1 MTNPSYLETLKH
13 PVVAKLTLIQLIS
26 YFGTWF
32 SQVAIA
38 SMMLEYGA
46 SELAIAYIFMMLML
60 PAIVLAPIS
69 GWIIDKVPFKKLMGI
84 LLLIEICMTLLF
96 MTINSLNDITSLM
109 LFIFIRSTA
118 SSILFAAEMA
128 LFPKILEGEML
139 KKTNEIHSIVW
150 SACFALGMAI
160 GGLVTY
166 YFGYDMTFLIDVILY
181 AIAFFLLLTLKLNL
195 EPIKH
200 TESAI
205 EMMRSGFNY
214 LQNNKKIIHLILLHA
229 SIGFTSFDT
238 LVTLLADL
246 HYKYII
252 AIPLAIGWINASR
265 ALGLTIG
272 PFLFSRFINS
282 KNLHYFFLLQ
292 GLSIILWAFI
302 QHNFVYALIGVVLA
316 GFLSTSLWSYTYY
329 LLQKEIEV
337 QYLGRVIAYND
348 MIFMLLNVTII
359 LFIGYAAKMGMEL
372 KYITIIMGCGFIA
385 TAFYYIWF
393 KKNYLSD
400 IDNKRV

>member
-1 MTNPSYLETLKH
+1 MNNPTYLETLKH
-13 PVVAKLTLIQLIS
+13 PVVARLTLIQLIS

-69 GWIIDKVPFKKLMGI
+69 GWIIDKIPFKKLMGV
-84 LLLIEICMTLLF
+84 LLLIEIFMTLLF
-96 MTINSLNDITSLM
+96 MTVNSLDDINSLM

-118 SSILFAAEMA
+118 SSILFSAEMA

-150 SACFALGMAI
+150 SVCFALGMAL

-166 YFGYDMTFLIDVILY
+166 YFGYDTTFLIDVILY
-181 AIAFFLLLTLKLNL
+181 SIAFVLLLALKLSL
-195 EPIKH
+195 EPIEH
-200 TESAI
+200 TESAV
-205 EMMRSGFNY
+205 EMMKSGFNY
-214 LQNNKKIIHLILLHA
+214 LKNNKKLMHLILLHA

-252 AIPLAIGWINASR
+252 AIPLAIGWVNASR

-282 KNLHYFFLLQ
+282 SNLHYFFFLQ
-292 GLSIILWAFI
+292 GLGIILWAFV
-302 QHNFVYALIGVVLA
+302 QHDFVYALISIVIA

-329 LLQKEIEV
+329 LLQKEIEIK
-337 QYLGRVIAYND
+337 YLGRVIAYND
-348 MIFMLLNVTII
+348 MIFMLVNVSVI

-385 TAFYYIWF
+385 TAFYYVWF
-393 KKNYLSD
+393 KKNYLSE
-400 IDNKRV
+400 IDDKSV